1 MRLTPSQKKKRNLI
15 ASAKPKPRTCA
26 TGKAAQRSVKLA
38 RCSTH
43 SKAGQLRHQS
53 VPEASCLHHTAHH
66 KLRALGRHR
75 AVPWLIRRSS
85 QRLEPSQWWSRA
97 WLLFAGI
104 VFVIVPCLRLLLP
117 GPGSSWSS
125 SNRPRPPPPPPPP
138 PPPMNTKL
146 RPWRR
151 RRKAEVALA
160 AAAIQHKLPR
170 RVKWI
175 CTGGEFWQSKRAGQ
189 QAGTFCAY
197 GMLASSH
204 SRLRPHLS
212 GEEPSKRVYPSID
225 ADKTETCSVF
235 VVLLPTY
242 CGLRRGTTLYM
253 HAARN
258 ALAHRHD

>member
-1 MRLTPSQKKKRNLI
+1 MRYRESRTKKCETCSLQYPLQSRAAPAPERPRSLLPAPYGPSQ
-15 ASAKPKPRTCA
+15 A
-26 TGKAAQRSVKLA
+26 
-38 RCSTH
+38 
-43 SKAGQLRHQS
+43 
-53 VPEASCLHHTAHH
+53 
-66 KLRALGRHR
+66 
-75 AVPWLIRRSS
+75 
-85 QRLEPSQWWSRA
+85 PS
-97 WLLFAGI
+97 
-104 VFVIVPCLRLLLP
+104 
-117 GPGSSWSS
+117 
-125 SNRPRPPPPPPPP
+125 PRPPPRGAWADPQIFAAAGAVAVVVASMVVVRRNRFRHRSLPPPPP
-138 PPPMNTKL
+138 AWSWIVVVVFESSSASSSSSSSSSASSSSYEDKL

-170 RVKWI
+170 RVKWT

-258 ALAHRHD
+258 ALAHRRD